1 MTPHPA
7 PGSSRLSA
15 AVPALLAV
23 ALITWPG
30 VTTHADDPD
39 AMPPNVVWIIA
50 DDLGWGE
57 LSCQNPDT
65 DVPTPQLDRIAESG
79 ARFTQAYVTAPFC
92 AASRAGMLT
101 GRYQTRFGF
110 ELNPIGPVN
119 DEPGVGLP
127 RSESTIATLLRQ
139 QSGYATGLVG
149 KWHLG
154 ATSPFH
160 PHRHG
165 FDEFFGFTHE
175 GHYYVPPPWDGMVTW
190 LRRRSLPGGGEGLW
204 RSQDGRRFETTHMG
218 HEEPAYDAFN
228 PILRGSQP
236 VHEPDY
242 LTDAFTREAVD
253 FIGRHRERPFFLV
266 VAHLAVHSPMQ
277 APVAD
282 VQRFEHIQDPQ
293 RRIFAAMLYRLDL
306 GVGRI
311 LDALAE
317 HGVERRT
324 IVVFMSDNGAPTREL
339 TSSNGLLRGEK
350 GGVYDGGL
358 RVPMLVRWPDVIEPG
373 QVIHQPVISLDLGAT
388 FLAAAGAEP
397 PQPLDGT
404 DLRDLLDAGPV
415 ERTFFW
421 RIGPERRALR
431 RGDWKLVSHRQEAWE
446 LFHLGDD
453 PGEQHDRAAEF
464 PERVQ
469 TLERTWLDLADEM
482 ADPLW

>member
-15 AVPALLAV
+15 AVLALLAV
-23 ALITWPG
+23 ALITWPA
-30 VTTHADDPD
+30 VTTCADDPD

-110 ELNPIGPVN
+110 LN
-119 DEPGVGLP
+119 
-127 RSESTIATLLRQ
+127 
-139 QSGYATGLVG
+139 
-149 KWHLG
+149 
-154 ATSPFH
+154 
-160 PHRHG
+160 
-165 FDEFFGFTHE
+165 
-175 GHYYVPPPWDGMVTW
+175 
-190 LRRRSLPGGGEGLW
+190 
-204 RSQDGRRFETTHMG
+204 
-218 HEEPAYDAFN
+218 
-228 PILRGSQP
+228 
-236 VHEPDY
+236 
-242 LTDAFTREAVD
+242 
-253 FIGRHRERPFFLV
+253 
-266 VAHLAVHSPMQ
+266 
-277 APVAD
+277 
-282 VQRFEHIQDPQ
+282 
-293 RRIFAAMLYRLDL
+293 L

-339 TSSNGLLRGEK
+339 TSSNGLLHGEK

-482 ADPLW
+482 ADSLW